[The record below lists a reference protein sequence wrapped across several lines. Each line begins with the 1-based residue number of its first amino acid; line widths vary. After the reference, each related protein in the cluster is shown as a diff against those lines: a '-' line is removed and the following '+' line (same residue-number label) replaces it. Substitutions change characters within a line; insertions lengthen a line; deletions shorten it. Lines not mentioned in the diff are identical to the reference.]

1 VVVRAVM
8 RVVAMSFGS
17 PAKSLLHELA
27 RRVDLATRHAGDSPN

>member
-17 PAKSLLHELA
+17 PAKSLHELA